1 MSRHLVVYPTMQ
13 ELRHELLRLDAA
25 HHIIPDGPGQKTL
38 DQVPEDGIASVQVK
52 PGADAEQEVQARARI
67 VAGLQAQHGITDLNQ
82 GRVDEDAPRRGW
94 ALCQKQKEQPPKQQ
108 KQNNKHNNQT
118 KNTGRE

>member
-67 VAGLQAQHGITDLNQ
+67 VAGLQAQHGVADLNQ

-94 ALCQKQKEQPPKQQ
+94 ALCLEHVEQPPELLERGGKRGYR
-108 KQNNKHNNQT
+108 T
-118 KNTGRE
+118 GVAGRE